1 MTERQKTL
9 KIFSGLL
16 SLFFVSGILIVAF
29 LALLRPWS
37 MAWFATNKEVSGSGM
52 QVKVDGLDIT
62 ISYYCKGPADAD
74 YVEIDS
80 LDNVFDGLL
89 PGDTVGIKIKY
100 ENGESVDRSA
110 KVYLSCF
117 DGCEAPR
124 VKDGKYYYLSTQLKV
139 LGKDEFLMTPPDD
152 LLSYETEQ
160 NLSDLS
166 DLLIGELTIPSMNS
180 KEFEFSIQ
188 FVNYSNKDQSVY
200 VNFGNEESE
209 CCNRIITSD
218 FR

>member
-29 LALLRPWS
+29 LALLGPWS

-62 ISYYCKGPADAD
+62 ISYYCKGPTDAD
-74 YVEIDS
+74 YLKTDS
-80 LDNVFDGLL
+80 LKNVFEGLL
-89 PGDTVGIKIKY
+89 PGDTVWIKIKY
-100 ENGESVDRSA
+100 DNGENVDRSV

-117 DGCEAPR
+117 DGCEAPL
-124 VKDGKYYYLSTQLKV
+124 VIDGRFYYLSTQLKV
-139 LGKDEFLMTPPDD
+139 VQTGDFLLNPPIDS
-152 LLSYETEQ
+152 LSYETEQ
-160 NLSDLS
+160 SLSDLKV
-166 DLLIGELTIPSMNS
+166 GELTIPSGAS
-180 KEFEFSIQ
+180 DELEFSIQ
-188 FVNYSNKDQSVY
+188 FVNYTDVDQSAY
-200 VNFGNEESE
+200 MNFGNIGSE

>member
-29 LALLRPWS
+29 LALLGPWS

-117 DGCEAPR
+117 DGCEAPL
-124 VKDGKYYYLSTQLKV
+124 VIDGRFYYLSTQLKV
-139 LGKDEFLMTPPDD
+139 VQTGDFLLNPPIDS
-152 LLSYETEQ
+152 LSYETEQ
-160 NLSDLS
+160 SLSDLKV
-166 DLLIGELTIPSMNS
+166 GELTIPSGAS
-180 KEFEFSIQ
+180 DELEFSIQ
-188 FVNYSNKDQSVY
+188 FVNYTDVDQSAY
-200 VNFGNEESE
+200 MNFGNIGSE